1 LKRVTITYIEYKN
14 VIRLDRF
21 GPPRIPCGE
30 GGISKG
36 DRFICGSVFYPAT
49 PGRNWQLSMEEVRS
63 FLNFLENSVVHEG
76 ECRYLGIRKR
86 SSERI
91 AVLRC
96 CSWLASGPSFLNR
109 SLPGFPGANIKEF
122 WLTILSEAKRP
133 QIHVSEPEGR
143 VLDLQWSEL

>member
-21 GPPRIPCGE
+21 GPPRITCGE

-49 PGRNWQLSMEEVRS
+49 PGRNWQLSMGEVRS

-76 ECRYLGIRKR
+76 NVDTWEFGR
-86 SSERI
+86 
-91 AVLRC
+91 
-96 CSWLASGPSFLNR
+96 
-109 SLPGFPGANIKEF
+109 GA
-122 WLTILSEAKRP
+122 LSELRFCGVTVGWRAG
-133 QIHVSEPEGR
+133 HHF
-143 VLDLQWSEL
+143 